1 MKNKT
6 EYDLLWKERKARKE
20 LLKTNP
26 NLKKY
31 SKIKFFDRVESFLT
45 DLAESTDNK
54 HPREGGFKKQELD
67 TISGYLMMIQKFL
80 IPK

>member
-6 EYDLLWKERKARKE
+6 EYDLLWKERKGRKE
-20 LLKTNP
+20 LLKT
-26 NLKKY
+26 KKY
-31 SKIKFFDRVESFLT
+31 SKIKFFDCVESFLT

>member
-6 EYDLLWKERKARKE
+6 EYDLLWKERKGRKE
-20 LLKTNP
+20 LLKT
-26 NLKKY
+26 KKY
-31 SKIKFFDRVESFLT
+31 SKIKFLDCVESFLT